1 MEKHPAKE
9 VGSGSTQLLM
19 SRRTKSQLPTA
30 DALLKTNM
38 KETNVKE
45 MLTMKH
51 QRSKEYY
58 GKIGHALSALRE
70 GDIVRVKPNLEDK
83 TAKWRRGQIISKL
96 GERLYLEDLNG
107 RSYQRNCKFLR
118 ATSELPNT
126 TFENTTEETL
136 ETMKCNIE
144 NEAVIQSPSKAT
156 LSLIKDVQQEQKTA
170 DTKNRKQEIKRPVMR
185 AKSEVPKER
194 MSQGDCRIRNENDS
208 LHTRTTA
215 IKKSS

>member
-1 MEKHPAKE
+1 
-9 VGSGSTQLLM
+9 M

-70 GDIVRVKPNLEDK
+70 GDIVRVKPNFEDK
-83 TAKWRRGQIISKL
+83 NAKWCRGQIVSKL
-96 GERLYLEDLNG
+96 GEKLYLVDVNG
-107 RSYQRNCKFLR
+107 RSYQRKCKFLR

-185 AKSEVPKER
+185 AKSEVPKR
-194 MSQGDCRIRNENDS
+194 G
-208 LHTRTTA
+208 
-215 IKKSS
+215 